1 MINFVHGKSAT
12 NNNNAVD
19 IWYVVIT
26 DIAKHKIIKKKFT
39 ERQKFSYFKIVG
51 RYNNL

>member
-19 IWYVVIT
+19 LWYVVIT
-26 DIAKHKIIKKKFT
+26 DIAKHKIIKKKIY
-39 ERQKFSYFKIVG
+39 RKAKIF
-51 RYNNL
+51 LF